1 MKITLYTITDCPFS
15 KQEKEY
21 LKSHSLTF
29 EEKNLESNKEFLT
42 EMLAISNNFAGT
54 PVTKVEKDDGQ
65 ISILKGFTKD
75 EFDKTLEFTTQPANP
90 STSSGQASQLDNQ
103 SVPTPPP
110 GPEPPK
116 PVSPVPPPP
125 QPVVPPV
132 VEPPKPFQ
140 PVTPPVTPPSQPASP
155 KNDQLEALLANLQS
169 KAAAPPPVPNSAP
182 SIPNFQ

>member
-21 LKSHSLTF
+21 LKSHSLAF

-75 EFDKTLEFTTQPANP
+75 EFDKTLEFTTQPANQV
-90 STSSGQASQLDNQ
+90 TSQPGDQ
-103 SVPTPPP
+103 SIPVSPPP
-110 GPEPPK
+110 APEPPK
-116 PVSPVPPPP
+116 PVSPVPPPS

-169 KAAAPPPVPNSAP
+169 KAATPPPVPNSAP